1 MPNEQHPIIANG
13 ELYVEPIRKKTG
25 PMVKKIP
32 NDYPIAKQNM
42 IRYIDH
48 IFEQVQ
54 RQEEIFLHD
63 KVICIRME
71 PKFEAKSYVPTSI
84 IPGDGS
90 LEIVGGRK
98 YRIESTAE
106 SEEDTDAK
114 LYFIKATD
122 RGLSNLKTTLE
133 KGLKDSVESWRK
145 QIGSIRSMDL
155 LSRDEKIMGFPD
167 DWDSGTV
174 EIILHPMAG
183 ETEEMIS
190 LFRSTSKLPEDR
202 MIIRSYDGGP
212 TFISAVCSKDEVEK
226 ISALNPLRAIHPMG
240 QVSIAPIRTL
250 PSNSAPHAPD
260 AKKKSKI
267 TVGVFDGGVAENV
280 PLLSKYVTA
289 IDCVSEPEDAGCV
302 EHGTGVCGT
311 VLYGNLA
318 GRSSTDKLEIPPVSV
333 ESYRVLPVK
342 NRFDFEL
349 YEAIDAIE
357 NVITGQSNIKLYNL
371 SFGPV
376 GAIVDDSISR
386 FTYVLDL
393 LTYKVADSDINPLIC
408 VAVGNDGEC
417 DYPHNRIQSPSD
429 MVNGLGIGA
438 YTYAADGSKTRA
450 SYSCVGGG
458 REGAK
463 IKPDILEF
471 GGSIDRPFVLVG
483 TRPNTLS
490 TSAGTSFASPF
501 AVHKI
506 GKLMAKSDG
515 IVPHIGRTLLIH
527 TAQKCDT
534 LTQDEQGFGFCLDN
548 VDDILNCEDNKVT
561 ILYSGVLDSSQTVK
575 LPIFAP
581 KINDVK
587 GSVTIT
593 WTVSTIVNPNVNDPD
608 AYSCNCIEDTFIP
621 HDMTYNFTKKGFS
634 SKTLNLLKP
643 DHALQVKG
651 LLDNGYARSEFP
663 VSHPAKK
670 YWDETDLRAT
680 DLKWDTVI
688 RKFVT
693 MRGSSILNPAL
704 TLHAIG
710 RNGFDTQKI
719 KYFAAITIAAPKY
732 GGALYDAI
740 LQQYQNLAPI
750 EIRNINRVLVDI
762 R

>member
-1 MPNEQHPIIANG
+1 MPHEKHPIIANG
-13 ELYVEPIRKKTG
+13 ELYVEPISRRTG
-25 PMVKKIP
+25 PMAKKIP
-32 NDYPIAKQNM
+32 NEYPIAKQKM
-42 IRYIDH
+42 IRCIDQ

-54 RQEEIFLHD
+54 KQEEIFMD
-63 KVICIRME
+63 EKVICVRME
-71 PKFEAKSYVPTSI
+71 PKFEAKSYVPASI
-84 IPGDGS
+84 VSGDGN
-90 LEIVGGRK
+90 LEIIGGRK
-98 YRIESTAE
+98 YRIDAMAE

-122 RGLSNLKTTLE
+122 RGLRNLKTVLE
-133 KGLKDSVESWRK
+133 KGSRDNVESWRK
-145 QIGSIRSMDL
+145 QIGSIRSMDF

-174 EIILHPMAG
+174 EVVLHPMAG
-183 ETEEMIS
+183 ETDEMIS
-190 LFRSTSKLPEDR
+190 LFRSTSKFPENR
-202 MIIRSYDGGP
+202 MIIRSYDDGP
-212 TFISAVCSKDEVEK
+212 TFISAICSKDEVAK

-250 PSNSAPHAPD
+250 PSNSAPQAPD

-267 TVGVFDGGVAENV
+267 TVGVFDGGIAENV

-289 IDCVSEPEDAGCV
+289 VNCVSAPRDDDYA

-318 GRSSTDKLEIPPVSV
+318 GRNSTDKLEIPPVSV
-333 ESYRVLPVK
+333 EIYRVLPVK
-342 NRFDFEL
+342 DTFDFEL

-357 NVITGQSNIKLYNL
+357 DVIKKRPDIKLFNL
-371 SFGPV
+371 SFGPA

-393 LTYKVADSDINPLIC
+393 LTYKVADGDINPLIC

-429 MVNGLGIGA
+429 MINGLSIGA
-438 YTYAADGSKTRA
+438 YAYAADGSKTRA
-450 SYSCVGGG
+450 SYSCVGEG

-463 IKPDILEF
+463 IKPDILDF
-471 GGSIDRPFVLVG
+471 GGSIDRPFILVG
-483 TRPNTLS
+483 AKPGTLS
-490 TSAGTSFASPF
+490 AAAGTSFASPF
-501 AVHKI
+501 AAHKI
-506 GKLMAKSDG
+506 GKLMARSDR
-515 IVPHIGRTLLIH
+515 IIPHIGRTLLIH

-534 LTQDEQGFGFCLDN
+534 LTQVEQGFGFCLDD
-548 VDDILNCEDNKVT
+548 VDDIINCEDNKVI
-561 ILYSGVLDSSQTVK
+561 ILYSGVLDSSQTVR
-575 LPIFAP
+575 LPVFAP

-587 GSVTIT
+587 GNVVIT

-608 AYSCNCIEDTFIP
+608 AYSCNCIEDVFVP
-621 HDMTYNFTKKGFS
+621 HSMTYNFTKEGFS
-634 SKTLNLLKP
+634 NKKLNLLKP
-643 DHALQVKG
+643 DHNIQVKG
-651 LLDNGYARSEFP
+651 LLDNGYTQSEFP

-670 YWDETDLRAT
+670 YWDETDLRAL
-680 DLKWDTVI
+680 DLKWDAVI

-710 RNGFDTQKI
+710 RNGYETEKI
-719 KYFAAITIAAPKY
+719 KYFSAITIEAPKY
-732 GGALYDAI
+732 SGSLYDAI
-740 LQQYQNLAPI
+740 LQNYQNLAPI
-750 EIRNINRVLVDI
+750 EIRNINRLFVDI
-762 R
+762 K

>member
-1 MPNEQHPIIANG
+1 MPNEKHPIIANG

-32 NDYPIAKQNM
+32 NEYPIAKQNM
-42 IRYIDH
+42 IRYIDR
-48 IFEQVQ
+48 IFEQVEK
-54 RQEEIFLHD
+54 QEEIFLD
-63 KVICIRME
+63 EKVICVRME

-98 YRIESTAE
+98 YKIDRTAE
-106 SEEDTDAK
+106 FEEDIDAK
-114 LYFIKATD
+114 LYFVKATD
-122 RGLSNLKTTLE
+122 RGLSNLKNTLE
-133 KGLKDSVESWRK
+133 KGLKDNVESWRN
-145 QIGSIRSMDL
+145 QISSIRSMDL
-155 LSRDEKIMGFPD
+155 LSRDDKIMGFPD

-183 ETEEMIS
+183 KTEEMIS
-190 LFRSTSKLPEDR
+190 LFRRTSKLPEDR

-212 TFISAVCSKDEVEK
+212 TFISAICSKDEVTK

-240 QVSIAPIRTL
+240 QVSIVPIRTTMI
-250 PSNSAPHAPD
+250 NSAPQAPD
-260 AKKKSKI
+260 VKKKSKI
-267 TVGVFDGGVAENV
+267 TVGVFDGGVAKNV

-289 IDCVSEPEDAGCV
+289 IDCVSEPEDADYV
-302 EHGTGVCGT
+302 EHGTGVCGA

-357 NVITGQSNIKLYNL
+357 SVITGQSHIKLYNL

-376 GAIVDDSISR
+376 GAIIDDSISR

-393 LTYKVADSDINPLIC
+393 LTYKVANGDINPLIC

-417 DYPHNRIQSPSD
+417 NYPHNRIQSPSD

-450 SYSCVGGG
+450 PYSCVGGG

-471 GGSIDRPFVLVG
+471 GGSIDRPFILVG
-483 TRPNTLS
+483 ARPNTLS
-490 TSAGTSFASPF
+490 TSEGTSFASPL

-515 IVPHIGRTLLIH
+515 IIPHIGRTLLIH
-527 TAQKCDT
+527 TAQKSNT
-534 LTQDEQGFGFCLDN
+534 LTQDEQGFGFCPDN

-561 ILYSGVLDSSQTVK
+561 ILYSGVLDSSKTVR

-581 KINDVK
+581 RINDVK
-587 GSVTIT
+587 GNVTIT

-608 AYSCNCIEDTFIP
+608 AYSCNCIVDTFIP
-621 HDMTYNFTKKGFS
+621 HDMTYSFTKKGFP

-643 DHALQVKG
+643 DHAMQVKD
-651 LLDNGYARSEFP
+651 LLDNGYVRSEFP
-663 VSHPAKK
+663 VSRPAKK
-670 YWDETDLRAT
+670 YWDETDLRAM

-710 RNGFDTQKI
+710 RSGFDTEQI
-719 KYFAAITIAAPKY
+719 KYFVAITIDAPKY
-732 GGALYDAI
+732 DGSLYDAI
-740 LQQYQNLAPI
+740 LQKYHNLAPI

>member
-1 MPNEQHPIIANG
+1 MPNDKHPIIANG

-25 PMVKKIP
+25 PIDKKIP
-32 NDYPIAKQNM
+32 NEYPIAKQKM
-42 IRYIDH
+42 IHYIDQ

-54 RQEEIFLHD
+54 KQEEIFMD
-63 KVICIRME
+63 EKVICVRME

-98 YRIESTAE
+98 YKINATTEF
-106 SEEDTDAK
+106 EEDTGAK
-114 LYFIKATD
+114 LYFVKATD
-122 RGLSNLKTTLE
+122 LGLSNLKNTLE
-133 KGLKDSVESWRK
+133 KGLKDNVESWRN

-155 LSRDEKIMGFPD
+155 LTRDEKIMGFPD
-167 DWDSGTV
+167 NWDSGTV
-174 EIILHPMAG
+174 EIVLHPMTG
-183 ETEEMIS
+183 ETNKMIS
-190 LFRSTSKLPEDR
+190 LFSSTSKLPEDR

-212 TFISAVCSKDEVEK
+212 TFISANCSKDEVEK
-226 ISALNPLRAIHPMG
+226 ILALNPLRAIHPMG

-250 PSNSAPHAPD
+250 PSNSAPQAPD

-267 TVGVFDGGVAENV
+267 TVGVFDGGVAESV

-289 IDCVSEPEDAGCV
+289 IDCVSEPEDASCV

-318 GRSSTDKLEIPPVSV
+318 RRSSTDRLEIPYVSV
-333 ESYRVLPVK
+333 ESYRVLPIR

-357 NVITGQSNIKLYNL
+357 KVIEGQSNIKLYNL

-393 LTYKVADSDINPLIC
+393 LTYKVADGDINPLIC

-429 MVNGLGIGA
+429 MINGLGVGA
-438 YTYAADGSKTRA
+438 YTYAADNSKTRA
-450 SYSCVGGG
+450 TYSCVGGG

-483 TRPNTLS
+483 AAPNTLS
-490 TSAGTSFASPF
+490 TSTGTSFASPF

-506 GKLMAKSDG
+506 GTLMAKSDG
-515 IVPHIGRTLLIH
+515 IIPHIGRTLLIH
-527 TAQKCDT
+527 TAQKCNT

-587 GSVTIT
+587 GSITIT

-621 HDMTYNFTKKGFS
+621 HSMTYDFTKKGFP

-643 DHALQVKG
+643 DHAVQVKG
-651 LLDNGYARSEFP
+651 LLDNGYSQSEFP
-663 VSHPAKK
+663 KSHPAKK
-670 YWDETDLRAT
+670 YWDETDLRAV

-710 RNGFDTQKI
+710 RNGFGTQKI
-719 KYFAAITIAAPKY
+719 KYFTAITIDAPKY

-762 R
+762 K

>member
-1 MPNEQHPIIANG
+1 MPNEKHPIIANG
-13 ELYVEPIRKKTG
+13 ELYVEPIRKKSG
-25 PMVKKIP
+25 PMEKKIP
-32 NDYPIAKQNM
+32 NEYPVAKQKIISN
-42 IRYIDH
+42 IIQ
-48 IFEQVQ
+48 IFEQIQ
-54 RQEEIFLHD
+54 KQEEIFMD
-63 KVICIRME
+63 EKIICIRME
-71 PKFEAKSYVPTSI
+71 PKFEAKSYIPTSI
-84 IPGDGS
+84 LSGDGS
-90 LEIVGGRK
+90 LELIGGRK
-98 YRIESTAE
+98 YKIDIETE
-106 SEEDTDAK
+106 LEEDTDAK
-114 LYFIKATD
+114 LYFVKATD
-122 RGLSNLKTTLE
+122 RGLNNLRTTLE
-133 KGLKDSVESWRK
+133 KGLKDNIESWRN

-174 EIILHPMAG
+174 EIVLHPMAG
-183 ETEEMIS
+183 ETDEMIS

-202 MIIRSYDGGP
+202 MIIRSYDDGP
-212 TFISAVCSKDEVEK
+212 TFISAICSKDEIAK

-240 QVSIAPIRTL
+240 QVSITPIRML
-250 PSNSAPHAPD
+250 PSNSSPQAPD
-260 AKKKSKI
+260 SKKKSRI
-267 TVGVFDGGVAENV
+267 TVGVFDGGVAANV

-289 IDCVSEPEDAGCV
+289 IDCVSEPEDANCV

-318 GRSSTDKLEIPPVSV
+318 GRTSTDKLEIPPVSV

-342 NRFDFEL
+342 DCFDFEL

-357 NVITGQSNIKLYNL
+357 DVIKGHTTIKLYNL
-371 SFGPV
+371 SFGPI

-393 LTYKVADSDINPLIC
+393 LTYKVADGDINPLIC
-408 VAVGNDGEC
+408 VAAGNDGEL
-417 DYPHNRIQSPSD
+417 DYPYNRIQSPSD

-450 SYSCVGGG
+450 SYSCVGEG

-483 TRPNTLS
+483 ATPNTLS
-490 TSAGTSFASPF
+490 TSAGTSFASPL

-506 GKLMAKSDG
+506 GKLMAKSNG
-515 IVPHIGRTLLIH
+515 ITPHIGRTLLIH

-534 LTQDEQGFGFCLDN
+534 LTQDEQGFGFCLDD
-548 VDDILNCEDNKVT
+548 VEDIINCEDNKVT
-561 ILYSGVLDSSQTVK
+561 ILYSGVIDSSQTVR
-575 LPIFAP
+575 LPIFTP

-587 GSVTIT
+587 GNVTIT
-593 WTVSTIVNPNVNDPD
+593 WTISTIVNPNVNDPD
-608 AYSCNCIEDTFIP
+608 AYSCNCIEDVFIP

-634 SKTLNLLKP
+634 SKKLNLLKP
-643 DHALQVKG
+643 DHIVQVKG
-651 LLDNGYARSEFP
+651 LLDNGYAKSEFP

-670 YWDETDLRAT
+670 YWNETDLRAV

-688 RKFVT
+688 RKFIA
-693 MRGSSILNPAL
+693 MRGSSLLNPAL

-710 RNGFDTQKI
+710 RNGFDTEKI
-719 KYFAAITIAAPKY
+719 KYFTAITIEAPKY
-732 GGALYDAI
+732 SGVLYDAI
-740 LQQYQNLAPI
+740 LQQYQSLTPI
-750 EIRNINRVLVDI
+750 EIRNLNRVLVDI
-762 R
+762 G

>member
-1 MPNEQHPIIANG
+1 MPNEKHPIIANG

-25 PMVKKIP
+25 PMVKEIP
-32 NDYPIAKQNM
+32 NEYLIAKQNM

-48 IFEQVQ
+48 IFEQIQ
-54 RQEEIFLHD
+54 TREEIFLD
-63 KVICIRME
+63 KKVICVRME

-84 IPGDGS
+84 IPADGS

-98 YRIESTAE
+98 YRIEPTAE
-106 SEEDTDAK
+106 SEEDIDAK
-114 LYFIKATD
+114 LYFVKATD
-122 RGLSNLKTTLE
+122 SGLSTLKNTLE
-133 KGLKDSVESWRK
+133 KGLKDRFALWRN

-155 LSRDEKIMGFPD
+155 LSRNEKIMGFPE

-174 EIILHPMAG
+174 EIIFHPMAT
-183 ETEEMIS
+183 ETEKMTS
-190 LFRSTSKLPEDR
+190 VFRSTSKLPENR

-212 TFISAVCSKDEVEK
+212 TFISAICSKDELAK
-226 ISALNPLRAIHPMG
+226 ISALNPLRSVHPMG
-240 QVSIAPIRTL
+240 QVNIAPIRTMS
-250 PSNSAPHAPD
+250 SNSAPQAPD
-260 AKKKSKI
+260 AEKKSKI
-267 TVGVFDGGVAENV
+267 KVGVFDGGVAENV

-289 IDCVSEPEDAGCV
+289 IDCVSEPKDAGYV
-302 EHGTGVCGT
+302 EHGTGVCGA
-311 VLYGNLA
+311 VLHGNLV
-318 GRSSTDKLEIPPVSV
+318 GRSSTDKLDIPPVSV
-333 ESYRVLPVK
+333 ESFRVLPVK

-357 NVITGQSNIKLYNL
+357 NVIAEQPDIKLYNL
-371 SFGPV
+371 SFGPK
-376 GAIVDDSISR
+376 GAIIDDSISR

-393 LTYKVADSDINPLIC
+393 LTYQVADGDINPLIC
-408 VAVGNDGEC
+408 VAVGNDGEY

-429 MVNGLGIGA
+429 IVNGLGIGA
-438 YTYAADGSKTRA
+438 YTFAADGSKTRA

-483 TRPNTLS
+483 TKPNTLS
-490 TSAGTSFASPF
+490 TSQGTSFASPL

-506 GKLMAKSDG
+506 GKLIAKSNR
-515 IVPHIGRTLLIH
+515 IIPHIGRTLLIH
-527 TAQKCDT
+527 TAQKCNA

-548 VDDILNCEDNKVT
+548 VDDILNCEDNRVT

-581 KINDVK
+581 KINDAK
-587 GSVTIT
+587 GNITTT
-593 WTVSTIVNPNVNDPD
+593 WTVSTIVNPNVNDSD

-621 HDMTYNFTKKGFS
+621 HNMTYKFTKGRS
-634 SKTLNLLKP
+634 NKTLNLLKP
-643 DHALQVKG
+643 DHVIQAKD
-651 LLDNGYARSEFP
+651 LLDNGYTKSELP
-663 VSHPAKK
+663 VSHPSKK
-670 YWDETDLRAT
+670 YWNETDLRAV
-680 DLKWDTVI
+680 DLKWDTI
-688 RKFVT
+688 IKKFVT
-693 MRGSSILNPAL
+693 MRGSSMLSPAL

-719 KYFAAITIAAPKY
+719 KYFAAITIDAPKY
-732 GGALYDAI
+732 SGALYDVI
-740 LQQYQNLAPI
+740 LQQYQNLTPI